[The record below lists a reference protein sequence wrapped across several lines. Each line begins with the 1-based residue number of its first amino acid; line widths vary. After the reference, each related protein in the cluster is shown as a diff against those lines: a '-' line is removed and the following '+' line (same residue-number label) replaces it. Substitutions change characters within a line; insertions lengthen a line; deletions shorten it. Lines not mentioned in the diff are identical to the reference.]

1 MIVEPCCYQKEFA
14 QVFAAAQERGHAS
27 YVTFSETTIQHLLSW
42 LVNELPMAHIVI
54 ALPSPTAAT
63 MRFLGELMQKQYY
76 NPITH
81 QQQPLVSSLAVIAQ
95 RDDGMTEFRND
106 GMTEV
111 SGVSK
116 VSRVSG
122 VQERVT
128 LAKYPLGFRAI
139 LIGTDYGIKV
149 DGGKAVQTAG
159 RRFLIQGSLNQD
171 IVQGMQMV
179 TVTTDPDY
187 TDMMGR
193 VKPLIKLHRV

>member
-14 QVFAAAQERGHAS
+14 QIFAAAQERGHAS
-27 YVTFSETTIQHLLSW
+27 YVTFSDTTIQHLLNW
-42 LVNELPMAHIVI
+42 LVAELPMSHIVI

-63 MRFLGELMQKQYY
+63 MRFIGELMQKQYY

-95 RDDGMTEFRND
+95 NWLDGLA
-106 GMTEV
+106 V
-111 SGVSK
+111 SG
-116 VSRVSG
+116 
-122 VQERVT
+122 ERLA

-149 DGGKAVQTAG
+149 EGGKAVQTAG

-193 VKPLIKLHRV
+193 VKPLLKLHRV

>member
-27 YVTFSETTIQHLLSW
+27 YVTFSDTTIQHLLNW
-42 LVNELPMAHIVI
+42 LVAELPMSHIVI

-95 RDDGMTEFRND
+95 RDDGMTE
-106 GMTEV
+106 V
-111 SGVSK
+111 SG

-149 DGGKAVQTAG
+149 EGGKAVQTAG

-187 TDMMGR
+187 THMMGR
-193 VKPLIKLHRV
+193 VKPVLKLHRV